1 MMRVPP
7 HSMRYEAAYLAAV
20 LGSPDAWD
28 MTRGAVNADDF
39 YAEVHRAIYEAA
51 VAVSGP
57 SRTPDTLSVSERLDA
72 TGRGDCI
79 EIMLAATN
87 AHPLAEHKALELATD
102 LRKLSRRRKVL
113 QACMALTS
121 QGYDAKVPTDEYL
134 ASAEGALFSA
144 LQDDHVT
151 SGPQRIDPRAAIKR
165 YEARAAARSDGK
177 TLGLST
183 TIPLLDEWTVGLGDG
198 HLWFVGGRPGKGKT
212 ALAQQ
217 IATAACRRGEPGL
230 VFSLEMPLDEVVD
243 RSVSSVSGVSST
255 VLRSGLLS
263 QWNWTCVAKAAAEM
277 DQWPLYVED
286 TPGLTLAAISS
297 SAKLASRRWGIR
309 WMIIDY
315 LQLMGAERRKG
326 DNREQE
332 VAAIT
337 KGLKS
342 LAKQLGIPIICLSQL
357 NRNLEDRGDQRPKLS
372 DFRESGSI
380 EQDADGAILIW
391 RRKNDTVLCLDKHR
405 HGPTG
410 EVVVEF
416 NGPTTTFVQS
426 DNQDKKEEAT
436 GNDRDHD

>member
-1 MMRVPP
+1 MRVPP

-57 SRTPDTLSVSERLDA
+57 YRTPDTLSVSERLDA

-113 QACMALTS
+113 QACMALAS

-144 LQDDHVT
+144 LQDDHAT
-151 SGPQRIDPRAAIKR
+151 GGLRRIDMAAAIDRYKKR
-165 YEARAAARSDGK
+165 AMAAAEGL
-177 TLGLST
+177 TLGLSS
-183 TIPLLDEWTVGLGDG
+183 TIPLLDEWTTGLGDG
-198 HLWFVGGRPGKGKT
+198 HLWFIGGRPGKGKT

-217 IATAACRRGEPGL
+217 IAIAACRKGIPGL

-243 RSVSSVSGVSST
+243 RSVSSITGISAT
-255 VLRSGLLS
+255 TLRSGRLS
-263 QWNWTCVAKAAAEM
+263 EWHWSRLGMAAAEM
-277 DQWPLYVED
+277 DGWQLYVED
-286 TPGLTLAAISS
+286 AAGVTLATIASK
-297 SAKLASRRWGIR
+297 AKLAIRKCGIR

-337 KGLKS
+337 KGLKN